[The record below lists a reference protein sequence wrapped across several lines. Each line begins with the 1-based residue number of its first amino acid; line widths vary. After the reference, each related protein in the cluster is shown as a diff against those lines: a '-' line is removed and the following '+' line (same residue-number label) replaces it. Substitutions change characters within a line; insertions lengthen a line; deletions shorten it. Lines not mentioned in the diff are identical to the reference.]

1 MNYPVWD
8 VPHIGSGWVIG
19 IIAIF
24 HVMISHFAVGGGFY
38 LPFAEQKAL
47 REGRRDWLEVLRR
60 FSKFFLILTGVFGAV
75 SGVGIW
81 FAIGL
86 VHPEATSAL
95 IHNFV
100 FAWATEWV
108 FFLIELSTIAVY
120 YYSWNRIPDALH
132 LKVGWLYAV
141 ASFFTLFI
149 INGILSFMLT
159 PGQAWLSVAGSGQ
172 EPYKFF
178 QAFFNSTFLP
188 SLFLRMAVC
197 ASLAGVWALVTASRL
212 DEKSPLK
219 AEVVRWSSKWVFTA
233 FVSIPFFFLWYL
245 YQVPEPQR
253 HLLQLGIASIG
264 QGMFTQLTRT
274 VIVLVSSSVII
285 AAVVYFLAYK
295 SPTTF
300 KFSSS
305 IFIVILALFA
315 TASGEYARE
324 MLRKPY
330 VIGNYMYSNGVRVSR
345 VKQYN
350 ETGYLKD
357 VIWMGKETNSV
368 LTKGQ
373 AMFRGQCMSCHTTD
387 VYRSMKKLLAG
398 RDEQGIMN
406 ILNILHNY
414 KEDSPYRAY
423 MPPLVGTDE
432 EIKALAAFLHT
443 LVEKPAPVSENST
456 NTVIPKG

>member
-8 VPHIGSGWVIG
+8 VPYLGSGWVIG

-47 REGRRDWLEVLRR
+47 REGRRDWLEILRR

-81 FAIGL
+81 FSIGL
-86 VHPEATSAL
+86 ANPEATSAL

-108 FFLIELSTIAVY
+108 FFLVELSTIAIY
-120 YYSWNRIPDALH
+120 YYCWNRISDELH

-159 PGQAWLSVAGSGQ
+159 PGQAWLSIAGSGQ

-178 QAFFNSTFLP
+178 QAFFNPTYLP

-197 ASLAGVWALVTASRL
+197 AALAGVWALVNASRL

-233 FVSIPFFFLWYL
+233 FVAIPFFFLWYL
-245 YQVPEPQR
+245 SQVPEPQR
-253 HLLQLGIASIG
+253 HLLELGIASIG

-274 VIVLVSSSVII
+274 IIVLVSSSIII

-305 IFIVILALFA
+305 IIIVILALFA

-330 VIGNYMYSNGVRVSR
+330 VIGNYMYSNGVRVSQ

-357 VIWMGKETNSV
+357 TIWGGETNSIIG
-368 LTKGQ
+368 KGQ
-373 AMFRGQCMSCHTTD
+373 AMFRGQCMACHTITG
-387 VYRSMKKLLAG
+387 YRSMKKLLAG

-414 KEDSPYRAY
+414 KEDSPYRSY
-423 MPPLVGTDE
+423 MPPLLGTDD
-432 EIKALAAFLHT
+432 EIKALASFLQT
-443 LVEKPAPVSENST
+443 LVEKPTSVSENPT
-456 NTVIPKG
+456 NTAIPKG

>member
-1 MNYPVWD
+1 
-8 VPHIGSGWVIG
+8 
-19 IIAIF
+19 
-24 HVMISHFAVGGGFY
+24 
-38 LPFAEQKAL
+38 
-47 REGRRDWLEVLRR
+47 LRR

-81 FAIGL
+81 FSIGL
-86 VHPEATSAL
+86 AHPEGTSAL

-100 FAWATEWV
+100 FAWAKKWV

-120 YYSWNRIPDALH
+120 YYSWNRISDELH

-172 EPYKFF
+172 EPLKFF
-178 QAFFNSTFLP
+178 QAFFNPTFF
-188 SLFLRMAVC
+188 SSVFLRMAVC
-197 ASLAGVWALVTASRL
+197 IALAGVWALVTASRL

-219 AEVVRWSSKWVFTA
+219 TEVVRWSSKWVFAA
-233 FVSIPFFFLWYL
+233 FVAIPFFFLWYL

-274 VIVLVSSSVII
+274 FIVLISSSYMI

-295 SPTTF
+295 SPATI

-305 IFIVILALFA
+305 IFILILAVFA

-324 MLRKPY
+324 
-330 VIGNYMYSNGVRVSR
+330 NAS
-345 VKQYN
+345 
-350 ETGYLKD
+350 
-357 VIWMGKETNSV
+357 
-368 LTKGQ
+368 
-373 AMFRGQCMSCHTTD
+373 
-387 VYRSMKKLLAG
+387 
-398 RDEQGIMN
+398 
-406 ILNILHNY
+406 
-414 KEDSPYRAY
+414 
-423 MPPLVGTDE
+423 
-432 EIKALAAFLHT
+432 
-443 LVEKPAPVSENST
+443 
-456 NTVIPKG
+456 